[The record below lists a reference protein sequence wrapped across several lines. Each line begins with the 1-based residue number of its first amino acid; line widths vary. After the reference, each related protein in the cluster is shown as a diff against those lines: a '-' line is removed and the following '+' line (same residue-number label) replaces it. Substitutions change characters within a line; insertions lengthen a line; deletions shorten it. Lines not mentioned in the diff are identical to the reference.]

1 MPDLFISSDKMAPTN
16 LKNDKDTSISVP
28 KTMEPSETNSLA
40 RSGDQPEHPVRSP
53 KTQIDDIVKTIEHD
67 LALQVMEEEDFKP
80 KPYISWHEYFMSV
93 AQLAARRSKDPATQV
108 GACIVNA
115 QNKIV
120 ATGYNG
126 MPNGVQDD
134 NIPWGKV
141 GSYLDTKYAY
151 VVHAELNAILN
162 SVLTD
167 QTGCRLY
174 VSLFPCNECAKA
186 VIQSGIRHVIYLS
199 DKHKEKEAT
208 IAAKKMFA
216 MVGVLCEKYSELAEK

>member
-1 MPDLFISSDKMAPTN
+1 MTESNAEAEISNNVITIERELTQQS
-16 LKNDKDTSISVP
+16 LKTGNDKL
-28 KTMEPSETNSLA
+28 E
-40 RSGDQPEHPVRSP
+40 
-53 KTQIDDIVKTIEHD
+53 
-67 LALQVMEEEDFKP
+67 FKP
-80 KPYISWHEYFMSV
+80 KPYISWHEYFMSI
-93 AQLAARRSKDPATQV
+93 AQLAARRSKDPSTQV

-126 MPNGVQDD
+126 MPNGVSDD
-134 NIPWGKV
+134 AVPWLKEGP
-141 GSYLDTKYAY
+141 YLETKYAY

-199 DKHKEKEAT
+199 DKHKDKEAT
-208 IAAKKMFA
+208 KAAKKMFE
-216 MVGVLCEKYSELAEK
+216 MVGVLCEQYSNLK